1 MARQEIPVYHLNRI
15 AYNPYE
21 PVRDTGTAFYFAE
34 NLGQT
39 FLEVQNPSGVGGT
52 IAAVIADNEVDFID
66 VPNKEMFV
74 APGSAV
80 KFGPFPTR
88 FYSQENL
95 DVYIDATDM
104 LTGSGAGTL
113 LVWAFQSRSAESGTV
128 F

>member
-1 MARQEIPVYHLNRI
+1 MARRQIPVYKLNRI
-15 AYNPYE
+15 AYNPND
-21 PVRDTGTAFYFAE
+21 PVQDTGTGLFFSD

-39 FLEVQNPSGVGGT
+39 FLEVQNDSAVGGT
-52 IAAVIADNEVDFID
+52 IAAVIADNEVDFIN

-95 DVYIDATDM
+95 DVYIDSKDM
-104 LTGSGAGTL
+104 LSPNAGTL
-113 LVWAFQSRSAESGTV
+113 LIQAFQSKSSESGTV